1 MFPARACGIGVDSLE
16 IVSVFVPRALSILRV
31 PALSVA
37 VFSSSFAHAQ
47 DPGSG
52 APTAVPRAPA
62 GAVENSEA
70 GQSKKPAVVP
80 PQMDH
85 YEPPIFPAQAFD
97 QGLEA
102 QVLLNITV
110 QADGSVIEPEV
121 VEPQGHGFDEAAIAA
136 ALKLRFK
143 PATVDGVPRAVRIG
157 FQYSFTIDEEV
168 KELPPEQPTVGQLA
182 GRIVLSETETPL
194 PGIPVKLVDGLGN
207 AYPSTTDADGRFS
220 LEGLPPGNYRLQI
233 QAEGF
238 DPVDSEEQVFAGE
251 ITELTYRITA
261 KSSEAEVVIQGER
274 PAREVTRRTLERREI
289 QRIPGSSG
297 DALRSIQSLPGVA
310 RPPGLA
316 GLLIVRGSAPQDT
329 GTFIDGAGVPL
340 IYHFG
345 GLSSVV
351 PTEMLDKIDFY
362 PGNFSVRYGRYMG
375 GIVDVELRK
384 PNTACYD
391 DYGVPAEGNRCYHGM
406 AQVDVIDGR
415 LMLQGPVPGTEDWSF
430 AVAGRRSWVDVFV
443 KPILESAGTSVTS
456 APVYYDYQAIVE
468 RNKGPDDKLSFRFY
482 GSDDGLEL
490 ISNNPSAQDPGFGG
504 NLAFG
509 TSFLRAQVLYRKALT
524 RKTNI
529 DTMFSVGTQ
538 KIDFSLGGNLK
549 FQLDSVPIN
558 LRSEVGH
565 QFHKNVKVNVGLDF
579 ETGSFEVFVRAPP
592 FGRAGE
598 AASGPLATE
607 ISIESSS
614 KGFTFRPSWYTDVEW
629 QVLPRLRIVPG
640 ARLDY
645 ARDSGQTDV
654 SPRFTARYSLFL
666 PEDEVWGGRPTTL
679 KGGVGKF
686 SQPPQF
692 QETDSVFGT
701 PGIETNHAMHYSLG
715 VEQGLTTQVEL
726 SVEGYYKDY
735 YNQVTSQPGSDGDF
749 LYGNDGS
756 GDVIG
761 LETLLKYKPDERFF
775 GWIAYTL
782 SRSVRKSCPSCEED
796 LFAFDQTHNLIILGS
811 YRLGRGW
818 ELGARFRIVSGPLA
832 TPVASSTI
840 PSIYAG
846 DAGTYV
852 PLRGESNSVRLPLFH
867 QLDLRVDKR
876 WTFRTWQLST
886 YLDVQNV
893 YNNAADEAYLYNYN
907 YSQSAYQTG
916 LPVIPSLGV
925 RGEF

>member
-1 MFPARACGIGVDSLE
+1 M
-16 IVSVFVPRALSILRV
+16 
-31 PALSVA
+31 A
-37 VFSSSFAHAQ
+37 VFSSSIAHAQ
-47 DPGSG
+47 APSSGS
-52 APTAVPRAPA
+52 PTAVPRPPA
-62 GAVENSEA
+62 AEAAEDSESA
-70 GQSKKPAVVP
+70 QAKKPVVIP
-80 PQMDH
+80 PEMEH
-85 YEPPIFPAQAFD
+85 YEPPVFPPEAFE

-102 QVLLNITV
+102 QVRLNITV
-110 QADGSVIEPEV
+110 QEDGSVTDPEV
-121 VEPQGHGFDEAAIAA
+121 VEPQGNGFDEAAMAA

-143 PATVDGVPRAVRIG
+143 PATVDGVARTVRIG
-157 FQYSFTIDEEV
+157 FQYAFTIDEDV
-168 KELPPEQPTVGQLA
+168 KELPPEEPTTGQLA
-182 GRIVLSETETPL
+182 GRILLAETETPL
-194 PGIPVKLVDGLGN
+194 PSIPVKLVDGLGN
-207 AYPSTTDADGRFS
+207 DYPTTTDLDGRFS
-220 LEGLPPGNYRLQI
+220 LEGLPPGTYRLQVN
-233 QAEGF
+233 AEGF
-238 DPVDSEEQVFAGE
+238 DPLDSEEQVFAGE
-251 ITELTYRITA
+251 VTELTYRITA
-261 KSSEAEVVIQGER
+261 ESTEAEVVVQGER

-329 GTFIDGAGVPL
+329 GTFIDGTSVPL

-362 PGNFSVRYGRYMG
+362 PGNFSVRYGRFMG

-391 DYGVPAEGNRCYHGM
+391 DYGVPNGGDRCYHGM
-406 AQVDVIDGR
+406 AQADFIDGR
-415 LMLQGPVPGTEDWSF
+415 VMFQGPIPGTDDWSF
-430 AVAGRRSWVDVFV
+430 AVAGRRSWIDVFV

-456 APVYYDYQAIVE
+456 APVYYDYQAIIE

-529 DTMFSVGTQ
+529 DAMFSVGTQ
-538 KIDFSLGGNLK
+538 RIDFSLGGNLK

-558 LRSEVGH
+558 FRSEIGH
-565 QFHKNVKVNVGLDF
+565 QIHQSAKLNVGLDF
-579 ETGSFEVFVRAPP
+579 ETGPFEVFVRAPP
-592 FGRAGE
+592 IGRAGE
-598 AASGPLATE
+598 AAPGPLATQVSVE
-607 ISIESSS
+607 TSSE
-614 KGFTFRPSWYTDVEW
+614 GFLFRPSWYTDLEW
-629 QVLPRLRIVPG
+629 QPHPRLRLVPG

-645 ARDSGQTDV
+645 TRDSGRTDI

-666 PEDEVWGGRPTTL
+666 PEDEFWAGRPLATTL
-679 KGGVGKF
+679 KGGIGKF

-701 PGIETNHAMHYSLG
+701 PGIDSNHAMHYSLG

-735 YNQVTSQPGSDGDF
+735 YNQVSSQPNSDGAF
-749 LYGNDGS
+749 VYGNSGS

-761 LETLLKYKPDERFF
+761 LETLLKYKPDSRFF

-782 SRSVRKSCPSCEED
+782 SRSVRKSCPSCEEN

-818 ELGARFRIVSGPLA
+818 EFGARFRIVSGPLA

-852 PLRGESNSVRLPLFH
+852 PLRGESNSERLPLFH

-876 WTFRTWQLST
+876 WIFRRWQLSA

-893 YNNAADEAYLYNYN
+893 YNHAADEAYLYNYN
-907 YSQSAYQTG
+907 YNQRAYQTG